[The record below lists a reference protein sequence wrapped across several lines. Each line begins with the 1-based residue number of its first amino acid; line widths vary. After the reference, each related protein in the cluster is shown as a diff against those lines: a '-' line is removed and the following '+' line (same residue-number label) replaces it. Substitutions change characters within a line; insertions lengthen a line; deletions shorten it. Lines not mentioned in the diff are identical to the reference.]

1 MAPGDLPLQPV
12 ADGVIVTVKLTPKA
26 RRESID
32 GISEEAGRAG
42 PARALKVRVAAVP
55 EDGKANAALI
65 ALLARAWDVPRT
77 TLTLASGATQRLKRI
92 HIKGDP
98 TALAAKVKASLP

>member
-1 MAPGDLPLQPV
+1 MAHGDLPLVTV
-12 ADGVIVTVKLTPKA
+12 ADGVIVTVKLTPKS
-26 RRESID
+26 RREGID
-32 GISEEAGRAG
+32 GLSEEPGRAG
-42 PARALKVRVAAVP
+42 PERALKVRVAAVP

-65 ALLARAWDVPRT
+65 ALLAREWDLPRT

-98 TALAAKVKASLP
+98 NSLAAKVKASLS